1 MNKVRYSRGKL
12 ILMAAAMLLAAML
25 FVWLFANADALTG
38 SRRGRF
44 LATGFGHYFMLPMLI
59 ALTGFVA
66 CRAAAMAMGTLE
78 AIEFQGSALFVT
90 GIWGRKRIAWSNLD
104 ALVLENAGGQQQL
117 AFRTRSAGM
126 FGHTAARVPVGLTE
140 IHSSRVDELMD
151 LISRQRDLAVA
162 ERREEAEVPDAGDG
176 FDADAAMARYLARR
190 AADEGAAP
198 QRSPA
203 APAAAPQ
210 LPPRPSFGRKGL

>member
-1 MNKVRYSRGKL
+1 MNKVRYSRARL
-12 ILMAAAMLLAAML
+12 IGMAALMLLATIA
-25 FVWLFANADALTG
+25 FICLFANADAVAG

-44 LATGFGHYFMLPMLI
+44 FATAIGHGVVLPLLI
-59 ALTGFVA
+59 ALTGFVG

-117 AFRTRSAGM
+117 AFRTRSGGL
-126 FGHTAARVPVGLTE
+126 FGRTAARVPLGLTE
-140 IHSSRVDELMD
+140 IHSSRVEELMD
-151 LISRQRDLAVA
+151 VISRQRDLACA
-162 ERREEAEVPDAGDG
+162 GHREDVEAPAATES
-176 FDADAAMARYLARR
+176 FDADAAMARYLARKAAGEASEPPR
-190 AADEGAAP
+190 AQAAP
-198 QRSPA
+198 
-203 APAAAPQ
+203 AAPQ